1 MAEEVTRRNY
11 RKKKGP
17 SKGVRIIIWTVVFLL
32 CFFVPFFI
40 IYFGNSNE
48 EPQLPTEVQDNTEQ
62 ITPEARIYQ
71 LEQENEQLRL
81 QIRDLETKLDEM
93 SMQNA
98 AIGNTNAENQGETTI
113 TNDRPADNNGWEE
126 LPTQVPEDTVSEPPA
141 QEEAPSSEPVPDAPA
156 EPEVESDPSF
166 FGSNGL

>member
-17 SKGVRIIIWTVVFLL
+17 SKGIRIIIWTVVFLL

-40 IYFGNSNE
+40 IYLGSDNE

-81 QIRDLETKLDEM
+81 QIRDLETKLDEL
-93 SMQNA
+93 SMQSA
-98 AIGNTNAENQGETTI
+98 TSVNTNTENQGETT
-113 TNDRPADNNGWEE
+113 TDQPADSNGWEE
-126 LPTQVPEDTVSEPPA
+126 LLSQEPEETISEPTESETPSEEPA
-141 QEEAPSSEPVPDAPA
+141 PEAPA
-156 EPEVESDPSF
+156 EPEPESDPSL
-166 FGSNGL
+166 FGNNGL

>member
-40 IYFGNSNE
+40 IYFGNGNE

-93 SMQNA
+93 SMKNA
-98 AIGNTNAENQGETTI
+98 TMVNTNTGNQGETTT

-126 LPTQVPEDTVSEPPA
+126 LPSQEPEDTVSETI
-141 QEEAPSSEPVPDAPA
+141 QQEAPSSEPAPNVPA
-156 EPEVESDPSF
+156 EPEVESDPSL